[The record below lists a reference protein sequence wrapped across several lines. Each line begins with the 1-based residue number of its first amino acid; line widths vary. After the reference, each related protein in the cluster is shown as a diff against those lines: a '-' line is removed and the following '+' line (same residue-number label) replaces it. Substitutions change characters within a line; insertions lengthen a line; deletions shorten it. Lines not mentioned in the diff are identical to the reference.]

1 MSIRLN
7 KALRNLNISLK
18 TATDFLLRHKELGE
32 IREEPSF
39 KLNENQYE
47 ALCLEFNNTNETKNH
62 IAYLHFIKKS
72 FLLAFPTENL
82 KGMTLDQ
89 YADTKNEDSF
99 CYWIET
105 LTYNLGSI
113 WGGSSYRLGIFK
125 YQQRKTKVWDE
136 RLTSDGIYAWHSEY
150 NKPTSSEAFE
160 VVKKAIIT
168 AQVRKSVDGPPG
180 MLTED
185 HHHTV
190 HEERQV
196 CYSSHLRPKSLHL

>member
-105 LTYNLGSI
+105 RTYNLGSI
-113 WGGSSYRLGIFK
+113 WGGSSYKLGIFK

-150 NKPTSSEAFE
+150 NKPTSSEA
-160 VVKKAIIT
+160 
-168 AQVRKSVDGPPG
+168 
-180 MLTED
+180 
-185 HHHTV
+185 
-190 HEERQV
+190 
-196 CYSSHLRPKSLHL
+196 